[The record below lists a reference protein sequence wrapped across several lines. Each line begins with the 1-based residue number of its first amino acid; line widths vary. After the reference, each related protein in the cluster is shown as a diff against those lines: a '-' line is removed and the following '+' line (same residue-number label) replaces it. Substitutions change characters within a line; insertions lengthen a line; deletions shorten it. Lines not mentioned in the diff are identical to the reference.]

1 MTISY
6 CTRIA
11 LPCTALHCIALH
23 CTRDGSL
30 DDPFQSIGRG
40 NDTKRM
46 GRNGTERKNLPRI
59 RSNQIKRRPS
69 LYKTL
74 NTKNMNNGEQTNIPR
89 QGTRQ
94 GHTHDS

>member
-1 MTISY
+1 
-6 CTRIA
+6 
-11 LPCTALHCIALH
+11 
-23 CTRDGSL
+23 
-30 DDPFQSIGRG
+30 
-40 NDTKRM
+40 M
-46 GRNGTERKNLPRI
+46 GRWMIRSNRSVGGMTRKEWDGTERKNLPRI